1 MNIRIKT
8 DFNFSVSS
16 IQYAPNGELQI
27 ILTSGEK
34 QTGSRYQYTACLGS
48 GQAEEKPAISLLGY
62 ARSFASSADVKTKTK
77 DSYRLMCNHL
87 ETYGD
92 ITIDRITTDYLQDY
106 IQPLQL
112 VRIIDFAVSKK
123 KSIFAAWNDIKG
135 YICT

>member
-8 DFNFSVSS
+8 EFNFSVNS

-27 ILTSGEK
+27 ILTTGEK

-112 VRIIDFAVSKK
+112 VRIIDFAVWKK
-123 KSIFAAWNDIKG
+123 MSIFAAWNDIKG